1 MVVGLGSSLGDR
13 RRALALAVAALHAQ
27 PEAEVLRVS
36 RVYLSPPAGGI
47 ARGSFLN
54 AALRLRWAG
63 ALPELLARCQSLERR
78 LGRRPAPRWADRA
91 LDLDLLWSP
100 GRVVDAPGLRLPHPA
115 LAARPFAWAPLLDV
129 WPGARDPRTGQAYGG
144 GLAPAVVGVL
154 QRPD

>member
-1 MVVGLGSSLGDR
+1 M
-13 RRALALAVAALHAQ
+13 AALHAQ

-63 ALPELLARCQSLERR
+63 ALPGCSPAARRLERR
-78 LGRRPAPRWADRA
+78 LGRRPARA
-91 LDLDLLWSP
+91 LGGSCLGPRPALVARAGG
-100 GRVVDAPGLRLPHPA
+100 GRARAWLPH
-115 LAARPFAWAPLLDV
+115 RRSRRGPFAWAPLLDV